1 MSNRDIRG
9 SQIVR
14 KMSMKMR
21 KYNSAY
27 YIHDVRSVA
36 RFAGFTGT
44 PPKNVQ
50 LLKRIF
56 ITVFDLP

>member
-44 PPKNVQ
+44 PKKRSTFKKN
-50 LLKRIF
+50 F
-56 ITVFDLP
+56 YNSF